1 MRSMLVIGL
10 GRFGENLAES
20 LVKLGNEVVVVDEN
34 EEKVNA
40 IASYVTGAYIGKCTN
55 AEVLEGLGINNFD
68 MCFVCISEDFQSSLE
83 ITSLIKEMGAKVVVS
98 KADRDTHA
106 KFLKKIGADIVIYPE
121 KDMAQKA
128 AVRYSSPFVVDY
140 FEVMDDYGMFEVET
154 PQSWIGKT
162 IKEVNVRAKYNLNII
177 GVKDQFNINPVDP
190 DYHFKEN
197 EHLLVLGK
205 NNDVI
210 KSIEKRL

>member
-40 IASYVTGAYIGKCTN
+40 IAPYVTGAYIGKCTN
-55 AEVLEGLGINNFD
+55 EEVLEGLGINNFD

-83 ITSLIKEMGAKVVVS
+83 ITSLIKEMGAKVVAS
-98 KADRDTHA
+98 KVDRDTHA

>member
-10 GRFGENLAES
+10 GRFGLNLAQS

-34 EEKVNA
+34 EEKVNS
-40 IASYVTGAYIGKCTN
+40 IAPYVTGAYIGKCTN
-55 AEVLEGLGINNFD
+55 VEVLDGLGINNFD

-83 ITSLIKEMGAKVVVS
+83 ITSLIKEKGAQIVVS
-98 KADRDTHA
+98 KADRDIHA
-106 KFLKKIGADIVIYPE
+106 KLLKKIGADIVIYPE

-140 FEVMDDYGMFEVET
+140 FEVMDDYGMFEIET
-154 PQSWIGKT
+154 PKSWIGKT

-177 GVKDQFNINPVDP
+177 GVKEKFNINPVDP
-190 DYHFKEN
+190 DHHFQKEQ
-197 EHLLVLGK
+197 HLLVIGK
-205 NNDVI
+205 NTDVI
-210 KSIEKRL
+210 KSIE